1 MDLNNITKIIEIFE
15 NSKVED
21 LELESKDFKI
31 KLSKK
36 IISETSNKIIND
48 EDSVKNEKYIEIKS
62 PIVGTYYCA
71 NSPTSKPFVNVGE
84 KIKAGDTICIIEAM
98 KVLNEIKSDVSGTVK
113 EILVKDGELVQFD
126 QVLILVGDNND

>member
-36 IISETSNKIIND
+36 NISETSNKVIND

>member
-36 IISETSNKIIND
+36 IISETSNKAIND